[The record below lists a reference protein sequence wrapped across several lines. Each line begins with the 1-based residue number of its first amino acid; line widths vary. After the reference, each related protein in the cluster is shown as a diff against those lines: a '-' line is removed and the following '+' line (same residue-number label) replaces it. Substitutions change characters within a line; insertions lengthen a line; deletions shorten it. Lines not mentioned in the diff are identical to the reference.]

1 MTRDPRLYLDDIQE
15 AINLI
20 EHSMKK
26 KSKTS
31 FIKNRDLQDAIIRRL
46 EIIGEAVKHLPLE
59 LKTSE
64 KIPWSDVA
72 GMRDILAHAYFNVT
86 LEQVW
91 LAVTKDIPVLKI
103 EIQKMKKKLEKG
115 E

>member
-20 EHSMKK
+20 EHSMKNK
-26 KSKTS
+26 GKTS
-31 FIKNRDLQDAIIRRL
+31 FMKNRDLQDAIIRRL

-64 KIPWSDVA
+64 KIPWSDIA

-91 LAVTKDIPVLKI
+91 LAIIKDLPVLKI
-103 EIQKMKKKLEKG
+103 EIQKINKKLEQKG
-115 E
+115 